1 MRRKISQSIQ
11 IKTFLSMLA
20 LLAVC
25 CIIIYGMVMIFLPRN
40 YRTELEGQ
48 ITSDFYEEN
57 LDTSAPSISC
67 SATFQQGGQT
77 YHLFANAA
85 LVAVAQS
92 YDLLLKLIPFIAVVI
107 LLISVIGAVVC
118 SRYYSKPLVSISNVA
133 KRMTT
138 LDMTWKCEVN
148 RKDEIG
154 VLAASLNEMSQR
166 LNDAMDSLK
175 AANWKL
181 QKDIERQREQ
191 EKQRVEF
198 FTAVSH
204 ELKTPIAIIKGQ
216 LEGMIYQ
223 VGEYKD
229 RDTYLRRCMKTTND
243 MEALVKEILSAARM
257 GGGDFHLERTDL
269 DISQMLRKVCQQF
282 RGRMEDKQI
291 ELRMDIQ
298 PEYHYQGDRRLM
310 EKVFTNVIG
319 NAVAYSPVGAVIT
332 VTQKDEVVSVDSI
345 INLTTIGIV
354 EVARMKMKNPMLV
367 VTDIDKS
374 VEFYKKVLGLH
385 VIMDFGANKTLTGG
399 LALQTVETYQN
410 FIGKSDISFG
420 GNNFEIYFEEDNFGE
435 FADKLKECEVEYVHP
450 IVEHSWGQRV
460 VRFYDPDKHIIEVG
474 ENMKI
479 VCKRFLN
486 SGMTPEQVAERMDV
500 PMKFVNA
507 CMR

>member
-11 IKTFLSMLA
+11 AKTFLSMLA
-20 LLAVC
+20 LLVVC

-40 YRTELEGQ
+40 YHTELEGQ
-48 ITSDFYEEN
+48 VTSDFYDLVEVLERTGWEASSDSLLEFSMMNNASVKINDNYGNNLFSVNFADMEN
-57 LDTSAPSISC
+57 LDTSAPSMSC

-92 YDLLLKLIPFIAVVI
+92 YDILLKLIPFIAVVI
-107 LLISVIGAVVC
+107 LLISIIGAVVC
-118 SRYYSKPLVSISNVA
+118 SRYYSRPLVSISNVA

-166 LNDAMDSLK
+166 LSDAMDSLK

-181 QKDIERQREQ
+181 QKDIEREREQ

-229 RDTYLRRCMKTTND
+229 RDTYLRHCLKTTND

-257 GGGDFHLERTDL
+257 GGSDFHLERTDL
-269 DISQMLRKVCQQF
+269 DISQMLQKVCQQF
-282 RGRMEDKQI
+282 RGRMEDKEM
-291 ELRMDIQ
+291 ELHMDIQ
-298 PEYHYQGDRRLM
+298 PAFHYAGDGRLM
-310 EKVFTNVIG
+310 EKVFSNVLG
-319 NAVAYSPVGAVIT
+319 NAVAYSPVGAT
-332 VTQKDEVVSVDSI
+332 VTVSLQD
-345 INLTTIGIV
+345 GIFFV
-354 EVARMKMKNPMLV
+354 ENSGIHIAEDDLERIFTPFYRV
-367 VTDIDKS
+367 DKS
-374 VEFYKKVLGLH
+374 RNRNSGGSGLGLYITKTILDH
-385 VIMDFGANKTLTGG
+385 HGIQHGMANT
-399 LALQTVETYQN
+399 
-410 FIGKSDISFG
+410 
-420 GNNFEIYFEEDNFGE
+420 EDG
-435 FADKLKECEVEYVHP
+435 
-450 IVEHSWGQRV
+450 
-460 VRFYDPDKHIIEVG
+460 VRFTA
-474 ENMKI
+474 
-479 VCKRFLN
+479 FL
-486 SGMTPEQVAERMDV
+486 R
-500 PMKFVNA
+500 
-507 CMR
+507 

>member
-1 MRRKISQSIQ
+1 M
-11 IKTFLSMLA
+11 
-20 LLAVC
+20 
-25 CIIIYGMVMIFLPRN
+25 
-40 YRTELEGQ
+40 
-48 ITSDFYEEN
+48 EN
-57 LDTSAPSISC
+57 LDNSTPSMSC
-67 SATFQQGGQT
+67 SSTFQDNG
-77 YHLFANAA
+77 
-85 LVAVAQS
+85 QS
-92 YDLLLKLIPFIAVVI
+92 YQLYANIALIAVSQSYGI
-107 LLISVIGAVVC
+107 LLQLLPLIVGIILVVSVLGAVIC

-166 LNDAMDSLK
+166 LSDTMDSLK
-175 AANWKL
+175 AANWQLK
-181 QKDIERQREQ
+181 KDIEREREQ

-257 GGGDFHLERTDL
+257 GGSDFHLERTDL

-332 VTQKDEVVSVDSI
+332 VTQKDEVFSVENTGVHIAEEDLERI
-345 INLTTIGIV
+345 FTPFYRV
-354 EVARMKMKNPMLV
+354 
-367 VTDIDKS
+367 DKS
-374 VEFYKKVLGLH
+374 RNRNSGGSGLGLY
-385 VIMDFGANKTLTGG
+385 ITKTIL
-399 LALQTVETYQN
+399 
-410 FIGKSDISFG
+410 DHH
-420 GNNFEIYFEEDNFGE
+420 EIIHNM
-435 FADKLKECEVEYVHP
+435 VNT
-450 IVEHSWGQRV
+450 
-460 VRFYDPDKHIIEVG
+460 
-474 ENMKI
+474 ENGVKFTA
-479 VCKRFLN
+479 FLW
-486 SGMTPEQVAERMDV
+486 
-500 PMKFVNA
+500 
-507 CMR
+507 

>member
-11 IKTFLSMLA
+11 AKTFLSMLA
-20 LLAVC
+20 LLVVC
-25 CIIIYGMVMIFLPRN
+25 CILIYGMVMIFLPRN
-40 YRTELEGQ
+40 YHTELEGQ
-48 ITSDFYEEN
+48 VTSDFYDLMAVLEQNGWEASSDSLMEFSMRNNASVKVNDNYGNNLFSVNFADMEN
-57 LDTSAPSISC
+57 MDTSAPSMSC

-77 YHLFANAA
+77 YHVFANAA

-92 YDLLLKLIPFIAVVI
+92 YDILLKLIPLIAVVI

-148 RKDEIG
+148 RQDEIG
-154 VLAASLNEMSQR
+154 VLAASLNEMAQR
-166 LNDAMDSLK
+166 LSDTMDSLK
-175 AANWKL
+175 AANWQLK
-181 QKDIERQREQ
+181 KDIEREREQ

-257 GGGDFHLERTDL
+257 GGSDFHLERTDL

-282 RGRMEDKQI
+282 RGRIEDKQM

-319 NAVAYSPVGAVIT
+319 NAVAYSPVGAT
-332 VTQKDEVVSVDSI
+332 VTVSLQNGIFFVENSGIHIDEEDLKQIFTPFYRV
-345 INLTTIGIV
+345 
-354 EVARMKMKNPMLV
+354 
-367 VTDIDKS
+367 DKS
-374 VEFYKKVLGLH
+374 RNRNSGGSGLGLY
-385 VIMDFGANKTLTGG
+385 ITKTILDHHGIQHSMVNT
-399 LALQTVETYQN
+399 
-410 FIGKSDISFG
+410 
-420 GNNFEIYFEEDNFGE
+420 EDG
-435 FADKLKECEVEYVHP
+435 
-450 IVEHSWGQRV
+450 
-460 VRFYDPDKHIIEVG
+460 VRFTA
-474 ENMKI
+474 
-479 VCKRFLN
+479 FL
-486 SGMTPEQVAERMDV
+486 R
-500 PMKFVNA
+500 
-507 CMR
+507 

>member
-11 IKTFLSMLA
+11 AKTFLSMLA
-20 LLAVC
+20 LLVVC

-40 YRTELEGQ
+40 YHTELEGQ
-48 ITSDFYEEN
+48 VTSDFYDLVEVLERNGWEASSDSLMEFSMTNNASVEVNDDYGNNLFSVNFADMEN
-57 LDTSAPSISC
+57 LDTSAPSMSC

-77 YHLFANAA
+77 YHVFANAA

-92 YDLLLKLIPFIAVVI
+92 YDILLKLIPFIAVVI
-107 LLISVIGAVVC
+107 L
-118 SRYYSKPLVSISNVA
+118 YYSKPLVSISNVA

-166 LNDAMDSLK
+166 LSDTMDSLK
-175 AANWKL
+175 AANWQLK
-181 QKDIERQREQ
+181 KDIEREREQ

-257 GGGDFHLERTDL
+257 GGSDFHLERTDL
-269 DISQMLRKVCQQF
+269 DISQMLQKVCQQF
-282 RGRMEDKQI
+282 RGRMEDKEM
-291 ELRMDIQ
+291 ELHMDIQ
-298 PEYHYQGDRRLM
+298 PAFHYAGDGRLM

-319 NAVAYSPVGAVIT
+319 NAVAYSPVGAT
-332 VTQKDEVVSVDSI
+332 VTVSLQD
-345 INLTTIGIV
+345 GIFFV
-354 EVARMKMKNPMLV
+354 ENSGIHIAEEDLERIFTPFYRV
-367 VTDIDKS
+367 DKS
-374 VEFYKKVLGLH
+374 RNRNSGGSGLGLY
-385 VIMDFGANKTLTGG
+385 ITKTILDHHGIQHSMVNT
-399 LALQTVETYQN
+399 
-410 FIGKSDISFG
+410 
-420 GNNFEIYFEEDNFGE
+420 EDGVKFT
-435 FADKLKECEVEYVHP
+435 A
-450 IVEHSWGQRV
+450 
-460 VRFYDPDKHIIEVG
+460 
-474 ENMKI
+474 
-479 VCKRFLN
+479 FL
-486 SGMTPEQVAERMDV
+486 R
-500 PMKFVNA
+500 
-507 CMR
+507 

>member
-1 MRRKISQSIQ
+1 MRKKISESIQ
-11 IKTFLSMLA
+11 AKTFLSMLA
-20 LLAVC
+20 LLVIC

-40 YRTELEGQ
+40 YHTELEGQ
-48 ITSDFYEEN
+48 VTSDFYDLVEVLERNGWEASSDSLMEFSMTNNASVKINDDAGNNLFSVNFADMEN
-57 LDTSAPSISC
+57 LDTSAPSMSC

-92 YDLLLKLIPFIAVVI
+92 YDILLNLIPFIAVVI
-107 LLISVIGAVVC
+107 LLISIIGAVVC

-166 LNDAMDSLK
+166 LSDAMDSLK

-181 QKDIERQREQ
+181 QKDIEREREQ

-229 RDTYLRRCMKTTND
+229 RDTYLRRCLKTTND
-243 MEALVKEILSAARM
+243 MESLVKEILSAARM
-257 GGGDFHLERTDL
+257 GGSDFHLERTDM
-269 DISQMLRKVCQQF
+269 DISQMLRKACQQF
-282 RGRMEDKQI
+282 RGRMEDKQM

-298 PEYHYQGDRRLM
+298 PEYHYQGDRRLL

-319 NAVAYSPVGAVIT
+319 NAVAYSPVGAT
-332 VTQKDEVVSVDSI
+332 VTVSLQNGIFFVENSGI
-345 INLTTIGIV
+345 HIV
-354 EVARMKMKNPMLV
+354 EEDLKQIFTPFYRV
-367 VTDIDKS
+367 DKS
-374 VEFYKKVLGLH
+374 RNRNSGGSGLGLY
-385 VIMDFGANKTLTGG
+385 ITKTILDHH
-399 LALQTVETYQN
+399 EIIQN
-410 FIGKSDISFG
+410 MV
-420 GNNFEIYFEEDNFGE
+420 NT
-435 FADKLKECEVEYVHP
+435 
-450 IVEHSWGQRV
+450 
-460 VRFYDPDKHIIEVG
+460 
-474 ENMKI
+474 ENGVKFTA
-479 VCKRFLN
+479 FLW
-486 SGMTPEQVAERMDV
+486 
-500 PMKFVNA
+500 
-507 CMR
+507 

>member
-1 MRRKISQSIQ
+1 MKRKISGSIQ
-11 IKTFLSMLA
+11 AKTFLSMLA
-20 LLAVC
+20 LLVVC
-25 CIIIYGMVMIFLPRN
+25 CILIYGMVMIFLPRN
-40 YRTELEGQ
+40 YHTELEGQ
-48 ITSDFYEEN
+48 VTSDFYDLMAVLERNGWEASSDSLMEFSMRNNASVKVNDNYGNNLFSVNFADMEN
-57 LDTSAPSISC
+57 LDTSAPSMSC

-77 YHLFANAA
+77 YHVFANAA

-92 YDLLLKLIPFIAVVI
+92 YDILLKLIPFIAVVI
-107 LLISVIGAVVC
+107 LLISVIGA
-118 SRYYSKPLVSISNVA
+118 KPLVSISYVA

-166 LNDAMDSLK
+166 LSDTMDSLK
-175 AANWKL
+175 AANWQLK
-181 QKDIERQREQ
+181 KDIEREREQ

-257 GGGDFHLERTDL
+257 GGSDFHLERTDL

-282 RGRMEDKQI
+282 RGRMEDKQM

-319 NAVAYSPVGAVIT
+319 NAVAYSPAGAVIT
-332 VTQKDEVVSVDSI
+332 VIQKDEVFSVENTGVHIAEEDLERI
-345 INLTTIGIV
+345 FTPFYRV
-354 EVARMKMKNPMLV
+354 
-367 VTDIDKS
+367 DKS
-374 VEFYKKVLGLH
+374 RNRNSGGSGLGLY
-385 VIMDFGANKTLTGG
+385 ITKTILDHHGIQHSMVNT
-399 LALQTVETYQN
+399 
-410 FIGKSDISFG
+410 
-420 GNNFEIYFEEDNFGE
+420 EDG
-435 FADKLKECEVEYVHP
+435 
-450 IVEHSWGQRV
+450 
-460 VRFYDPDKHIIEVG
+460 VRFTA
-474 ENMKI
+474 
-479 VCKRFLN
+479 FL
-486 SGMTPEQVAERMDV
+486 R
-500 PMKFVNA
+500 
-507 CMR
+507 

>member
-11 IKTFLSMLA
+11 AKTFLSMLA
-20 LLAVC
+20 LLVVC

-40 YRTELEGQ
+40 YHTELEGQ
-48 ITSDFYEEN
+48 GTSDFYDLVEVLERNGWEASSDSLMEFSMTNNASVEINDDYGNNLFSVNFADMEN
-57 LDTSAPSISC
+57 MDTSAPSMSC

-77 YHLFANAA
+77 YHVFANAA

-92 YDLLLKLIPFIAVVI
+92 YDILLKLIPFIAVVI

-154 VLAASLNEMSQR
+154 VLAASLNEMAEQ
-166 LNDAMDSLK
+166 LNSALASLRS
-175 AANWKL
+175 ANWQLK
-181 QKDIERQREQ
+181 KDIEREREQ

-229 RDTYLRRCMKTTND
+229 RDTYLRRCLKTTND

-257 GGGDFHLERTDL
+257 GGSDFHLERTDL

-332 VTQKDEVVSVDSI
+332 VTQKNEVFSVENTGVHIAEEDLERI
-345 INLTTIGIV
+345 FTPFYRV
-354 EVARMKMKNPMLV
+354 
-367 VTDIDKS
+367 DKS
-374 VEFYKKVLGLH
+374 RNRNSGGSGLGLY
-385 VIMDFGANKTLTGG
+385 ITKTIL
-399 LALQTVETYQN
+399 
-410 FIGKSDISFG
+410 DHH
-420 GNNFEIYFEEDNFGE
+420 EIIYNM
-435 FADKLKECEVEYVHP
+435 VNT
-450 IVEHSWGQRV
+450 
-460 VRFYDPDKHIIEVG
+460 
-474 ENMKI
+474 ENGVKFTA
-479 VCKRFLN
+479 FLW
-486 SGMTPEQVAERMDV
+486 
-500 PMKFVNA
+500 
-507 CMR
+507 

>member
-11 IKTFLSMLA
+11 AKTFLSMLA
-20 LLAVC
+20 LLVVC

-40 YRTELEGQ
+40 YHTELEGQ
-48 ITSDFYEEN
+48 VTSDFYDLVAVLERNGWEASSDSLMEFSMTNNASVEVNDDYGNNLFSVNFADMEN
-57 LDTSAPSISC
+57 MDTSAPSMSC

-77 YHLFANAA
+77 YHVFANAA

-92 YDLLLKLIPFIAVVI
+92 YDILLKLIPLIAVVI

-166 LNDAMDSLK
+166 LSDTMDSLK
-175 AANWKL
+175 AANWQLK
-181 QKDIERQREQ
+181 KDIEREREQ

-257 GGGDFHLERTDL
+257 GGSDFHLERTDL

-282 RGRMEDKQI
+282 RGRMEDKEM
-291 ELRMDIQ
+291 ELHMDIQ
-298 PEYHYQGDRRLM
+298 PASHYAGDGRLM

-319 NAVAYSPVGAVIT
+319 NAVAYSPVGAT
-332 VTQKDEVVSVDSI
+332 VTVSLQD
-345 INLTTIGIV
+345 GIFFV
-354 EVARMKMKNPMLV
+354 ENSGIHIAEDDLKQIFTPFYRV
-367 VTDIDKS
+367 DKS
-374 VEFYKKVLGLH
+374 RNRNSGGSGLGLYITKTILDH
-385 VIMDFGANKTLTGG
+385 HGIQHGMANT
-399 LALQTVETYQN
+399 
-410 FIGKSDISFG
+410 
-420 GNNFEIYFEEDNFGE
+420 EDG
-435 FADKLKECEVEYVHP
+435 
-450 IVEHSWGQRV
+450 
-460 VRFYDPDKHIIEVG
+460 VRF
-474 ENMKI
+474 
-479 VCKRFLN
+479 
-486 SGMTPEQVAERMDV
+486 TA
-500 PMKFVNA
+500 KFS
-507 CMR
+507 

>member
-1 MRRKISQSIQ
+1 MKRKISGSIQ
-11 IKTFLSMLA
+11 AKTFLSMLA
-20 LLAVC
+20 LLVVC
-25 CIIIYGMVMIFLPRN
+25 CILIYGMVMIFLPRN
-40 YRTELEGQ
+40 YHTELEGQ
-48 ITSDFYEEN
+48 VTSDFYDLMAVLERNGWEASSDSLMEFSMRNNASVKVNDNTGNNLFSVNFADMEN
-57 LDTSAPSISC
+57 LDTSAPSMSC

-77 YHLFANAA
+77 YHVFANAA

-92 YDLLLKLIPFIAVVI
+92 YDILLKLIPLIAVVI

-154 VLAASLNEMSQR
+154 VLAASLNEMAEQ
-166 LNDAMDSLK
+166 LNSALASLRS
-175 AANWKL
+175 ANWQLK
-181 QKDIERQREQ
+181 KDIEREREQ

-229 RDTYLRRCMKTTND
+229 RDTYLRRCLKTTND

-257 GGGDFHLERTDL
+257 GGSDFHLERTDL
-269 DISQMLRKVCQQF
+269 DISQMLRK
-282 RGRMEDKQI
+282 
-291 ELRMDIQ
+291 LRMDIQ

-332 VTQKDEVVSVDSI
+332 VIQKDEVFSVENTGVHIAEEDLERI
-345 INLTTIGIV
+345 FTPFYRV
-354 EVARMKMKNPMLV
+354 
-367 VTDIDKS
+367 DKS
-374 VEFYKKVLGLH
+374 RNRNSGGSGLGLY
-385 VIMDFGANKTLTGG
+385 ITKTILDHHGIQHNMVNT
-399 LALQTVETYQN
+399 
-410 FIGKSDISFG
+410 
-420 GNNFEIYFEEDNFGE
+420 
-435 FADKLKECEVEYVHP
+435 
-450 IVEHSWGQRV
+450 
-460 VRFYDPDKHIIEVG
+460 
-474 ENMKI
+474 ENGVKFTA
-479 VCKRFLN
+479 FLW
-486 SGMTPEQVAERMDV
+486 
-500 PMKFVNA
+500 
-507 CMR
+507 